1 MDREEGNCFA
11 CHKPGHQKQ
20 NCPAKENANSKG
32 RWRVTLYRVG
42 AVNLCVRVEGEY
54 LQLRLENVFY
64 SPGHQNLLSQ
74 SEAHGQGYDVEYD
87 NAKRC
92 YSILRKDSVVLKVGM
107 HRTGLWI
114 FAAQNNFLTGKS
126 DDTGPSSLVNF
137 ALSDGVADLQCWH
150 DRLGH
155 LCPQYI
161 MKMADEGLVKGMTL
175 RKRQFDMCEA
185 CQLGKQRAKT
195 PAKHLDRNV
204 KKRNQL
210 VFADLLFPPSNYN
223 CTRFSAVLVIMDA
236 HTRFMTIYPV
246 KTKFSKEINP
256 LMRRYIA
263 WVERQWPQDP
273 VKEVFT
279 DGGGEFDNAEMTTW
293 YQRHG
298 IMFTT
303 TPSHTSR
310 LNMVERSHQTLTG
323 MLKSMMKE
331 SGLPTS
337 FWVDALHYAVYI
349 KNRTY
354 SDAINGIPYEAI
366 SEH

>member
-1 MDREEGNCFA
+1 M
-11 CHKPGHQKQ
+11 
-20 NCPAKENANSKG
+20 
-32 RWRVTLYRVG
+32 
-42 AVNLCVRVEGEY
+42 
-54 LQLRLENVFY
+54 
-64 SPGHQNLLSQ
+64 
-74 SEAHGQGYDVEYD
+74 
-87 NAKRC
+87 
-92 YSILRKDSVVLKVGM
+92 
-107 HRTGLWI
+107 
-114 FAAQNNFLTGKS
+114 
-126 DDTGPSSLVNF
+126 VNF

-161 MKMADEGLVKGMTL
+161 KIMADEGLVKGMTL

-204 KKRNQL
+204 KKRNQ
-210 VFADLLFPPSNYN
+210 F
-223 CTRFSAVLVIMDA
+223 LVIMDA

-337 FWVDALHYAVYI
+337 FW
-349 KNRTY
+349 
-354 SDAINGIPYEAI
+354 
-366 SEH
+366 

>member
-1 MDREEGNCFA
+1 M
-11 CHKPGHQKQ
+11 
-20 NCPAKENANSKG
+20 
-32 RWRVTLYRVG
+32 
-42 AVNLCVRVEGEY
+42 
-54 LQLRLENVFY
+54 
-64 SPGHQNLLSQ
+64 
-74 SEAHGQGYDVEYD
+74 
-87 NAKRC
+87 
-92 YSILRKDSVVLKVGM
+92 
-107 HRTGLWI
+107 
-114 FAAQNNFLTGKS
+114 
-126 DDTGPSSLVNF
+126 VNF
-137 ALSDGVADLQCWH
+137 ALSDGVADLHCWH

-161 MKMADEGLVKGMTL
+161 KKMADEGLVKGITL

-223 CTRFSAVLVIMDA
+223 CIRFSAVLVIMEV

-246 KTKFSKEINP
+246 KTKFSKETNP

-279 DGGGEFDNAEMTTW
+279 DGGDEFDNAEMTTW

-337 FWVDALHYAVYI
+337 FRVDALHYAVYI

-354 SDAINGIPYEAI
+354 SNAINGIPYEVMWNRTPDIHHLRKFGALAYVHTKVGAARHKFADNCKDSCLDTKRDSSDAKYI
-366 SEH
+366 FLRKEQSNTVAKLLSTNKYFIEIDLSVNTLMKSSRGGQLINIQT